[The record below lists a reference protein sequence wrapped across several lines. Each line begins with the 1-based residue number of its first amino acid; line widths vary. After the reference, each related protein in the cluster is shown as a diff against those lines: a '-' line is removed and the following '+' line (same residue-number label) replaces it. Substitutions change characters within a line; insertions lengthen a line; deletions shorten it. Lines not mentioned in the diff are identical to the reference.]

1 MHIVR
6 VNPKCINTS
15 IISPSSSSIV
25 TLKLLKPSMS
35 ASTPAQSTML
45 VRGLLVRVREDR
57 EVRRDRF
64 WGSLFRLYIYI
75 CMYVWGEG
83 GGKGGIKGGLEKN
96 GVD

>member
-75 CMYVWGEG
+75 YVCMCGGKEG
-83 GGKGGIKGGLEKN
+83 GRGGLRE
-96 GVD
+96 G